1 MPRTLDESAGDL
13 LTAMGAVSRGTQGPT
28 ALAIGTVTSGLQE
41 GLRVQC
47 GGTELTAADIWINDG
62 LLAGYCPK
70 LSGTIDNGAY
80 PIHVDREDLSRD
92 RPALA
97 VGDRVVLLTQD
108 EQVYYLLC
116 KVVKPA

>member
-13 LTAMGAVSRGTQGPT
+13 LTAMGAVSRGAQGPT

-47 GGTELTAADIWINDG
+47 GGTKLTAADIWINDG
-62 LLAGYCPK
+62 LLAGY
-70 LSGTIDNGAY
+70 
-80 PIHVDREDLSRD
+80 